1 MFRNTVSTSQRARR
15 TASVHVRLR
24 DKDTVAVEDKRLSN
38 LQRDRERNLSEE
50 RDYSH
55 LNYLSCVT
63 ETSLLPIPEPETQSG
78 ETVGR
83 RGQGDT
89 AELY

>member
-1 MFRNTVSTSQRARR
+1 MRAEQQIAGISDGRMVHGGAAGPIRECLVGNTVSTSQRARR

-38 LQRDRERNLSEE
+38 LQRDRERNFSEE

-55 LNYLSCVT
+55 FHYLSVT
-63 ETSLLPIPEPETQSG
+63 
-78 ETVGR
+78 
-83 RGQGDT
+83 
-89 AELY
+89 